1 MSMSPHTLEQSLRYY
16 LTASTVNA
24 RPTTWEIS
32 LHSGDPGP
40 DAANNEIAYAGYAR
54 QSASFSVDVT
64 DPDAAFAINSTLIEF
79 PGSTTPYT
87 VTHVAVWGGAD
98 ALVIQQLNSSKT
110 ITAGAKAQLAPGEIT
125 IGGRN

>member
-1 MSMSPHTLEQSLRYY
+1 MSMSPYTLEQSLRYY

-64 DPDAAFAINSTLIEF
+64 DPDAAFAANSALIEF
-79 PGSTTPYT
+79 PVSATPYT

-110 ITAGAKAQLAPGEIT
+110 ITAGVKAQFAPGEIT